1 MVGEEMTN
9 EINELKKLFEDAK
22 NKESLA
28 FSAFEAAEE
37 AMEEAERA
45 LIKAEKARDKI
56 EKALMEALKND
67 Q

>member
-9 EINELKKLFEDAK
+9 EINELKKSLEDAK

-28 FSAFEAAEE
+28 FAAFEAAEE

-45 LIKAEKARDKI
+45 LTKAEKKRDEI
-56 EKALMEALKND
+56 EKKLEEALKND